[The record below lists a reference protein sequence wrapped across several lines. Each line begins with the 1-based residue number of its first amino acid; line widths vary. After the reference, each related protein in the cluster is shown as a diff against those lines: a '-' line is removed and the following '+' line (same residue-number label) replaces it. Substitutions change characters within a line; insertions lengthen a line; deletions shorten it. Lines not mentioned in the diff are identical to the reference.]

1 MKLLRGEKPFIECRA
16 GCVVTIGNFDGVHC
30 GHQAMLALLR
40 EKASQM
46 QLPMVVLV
54 FEPQPSEYFTKP
66 RAFVSSSELTGDCDR
81 ISKKEPTRLYQ
92 LREKLNVLHQCGAD
106 YVYCL
111 KFNKQLA
118 SMSPE
123 EFAQRFIFASINAK
137 YILLGDDFRF
147 GRNRQG
153 DLSTLRELARISGV
167 VVETCSDFCIE
178 DRRVSSTQ
186 IRQALSSGQLETA
199 ATLLGRT
206 YSVSGRVIYGQ
217 GLGRTIGVPTANI
230 SVHRRRLPLSGVFCV
245 TVKRKTQYLNGI
257 ANLGIRPTINGDKQ
271 VLEVHLFDFNKSLY
285 GERLEVLFVR
295 KLRDEIKFSS
305 FGALTTQIQ
314 MDIIAAREFI

>member
-1 MKLLRGEKPFIECRA
+1 MKLLYGEKPFIECRS
-16 GCVVTIGNFDGVHC
+16 GCVATIGNFDGVHR
-30 GHQAMLALLR
+30 GHQALLALLR
-40 EKASQM
+40 QKASQM
-46 QLPMVVLV
+46 QLPMVVVV
-54 FEPQPSEYFTKP
+54 FEPQACEYLNPKN
-66 RAFVSSSELTGDCDR
+66 A
-81 ISKKEPTRLYQ
+81 PTRLYP
-92 LREKLNVLHQCGAD
+92 LREKVTALHQNGAD

-118 SMSPE
+118 SMPPE
-123 EFAQRFIFASINAK
+123 EFAQRFIFTSINAN

-199 ATLLGRT
+199 AALLGRT
-206 YSVSGRVIYGQ
+206 YSVSGRVVYGQ

-230 SVHRRRLPLSGVFCV
+230 SVHRRRLPLNGVFCV
-245 TVKRKTQYLNGI
+245 TVKRKTQFLSGI
-257 ANLGIRPTINGDKQ
+257 ANLGMRPTLNGHQQ
-271 VLEVHLFDFNKSLY
+271 VLEVHLFDFNESLY

-305 FGALTTQIQ
+305 FDALTTQIH

>member
-1 MKLLRGEKPFIECRA
+1 MKLLRGEKPFIECRV
-16 GCVVTIGNFDGVHC
+16 GCVATIGNFDGVHR
-30 GHQAMLALLR
+30 GHQALLALLR
-40 EKASQM
+40 QKASQM
-46 QLPMVVLV
+46 QLPMVVVV
-54 FEPQPSEYFTKP
+54 FEPQPSECLNPKN
-66 RAFVSSSELTGDCDR
+66 A
-81 ISKKEPTRLYQ
+81 PTRLYQ
-92 LREKLNVLHQCGAD
+92 LREKLTALYQCGAD

-118 SMSPE
+118 NMPPE
-123 EFAQRFIFASINAK
+123 EFAQRFIFTSINAN

-178 DRRVSSTQ
+178 ERRVSSTQ

-206 YSVSGRVIYGQ
+206 YSVSGCVIYGQ

-230 SVHRRRLPLSGVFCV
+230 SVHRRRLALNGVFCV
-245 TVKRKTQYLNGI
+245 TVKRKTQYLTGI
-257 ANLGIRPTINGDKQ
+257 ANLGVRPTVNGHQQ
-271 VLEVHLFDFNKSLY
+271 VLEVHLFDFNESLY
-285 GERLEVLFVR
+285 GERLEVFFVR

-305 FGALTTQIQ
+305 FDALTAQIQ